1 MNFSSLNLLFYNPYP
16 LTQVGKSGLFF
27 SIFLNSCSMIV
38 IFIFISGWFSIVLP
52 SCKPRDQATTQSSP
66 GFNHQE
72 PSRRSPVR
80 FEE

>member
-1 MNFSSLNLLFYNPYP
+1 MRFLLFYNPYP
-16 LTQVGKSGLFF
+16 LTQLGILGIRKWPILFCF
-27 SIFLNSCSMIV
+27 FQCILM

-72 PSRRSPVR
+72 PSRRSSVC